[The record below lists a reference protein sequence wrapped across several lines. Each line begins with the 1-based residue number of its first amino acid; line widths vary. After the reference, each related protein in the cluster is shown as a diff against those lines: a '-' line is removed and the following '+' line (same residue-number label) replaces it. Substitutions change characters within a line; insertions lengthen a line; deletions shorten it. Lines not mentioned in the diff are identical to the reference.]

1 MIRIGAAAFVTTLAV
16 MAFLTAVTASV
27 DEEVCYV
34 TADGRTLCTT
44 RN

>member
-1 MIRIGAAAFVTTLAV
+1 MIRIGAAAFALTLAV
-16 MAFLTAVTASV
+16 MALLTAITASV
-27 DEEVCYV
+27 DDQVCYV